1 MTVPFLTDVAVAEC
15 PDGDRFD
22 LSTDEFDP
30 SFLTPFST
38 TLPPFSGSGINV
50 TKHQQQQTLYL
61 QINLRLTFR
70 NKR

>member
-1 MTVPFLTDVAVAEC
+1 MTVPFLTDVAVVEC
-15 PDGDRFD
+15 SAVDRFD

-50 TKHQQQQTLYL
+50 TKQQRTLYL